1 MILKTREEMIDYL
14 LNHGDTSKRE
24 LAEKFK
30 TTTYQALEAKKDAQ
44 IEKNFCMGPAFG
56 YFDLETTGL
65 RPEFGSIICCAVLTY
80 PSGEW
85 KVFSILDHETEGMYD
100 DGQLAEDIRDHLEK
114 HHILVTWN
122 GKGFDVPFLNTRL
135 AYHGRRKLRT
145 HLHLDCMY
153 YYRGWHGLKPTSSSL
168 KSVGEYWRLPVHK
181 QEVAKEIWIRAG
193 GGDKNAIK
201 VIVER
206 AKSDVE
212 LTALITAKSFEAGLV
227 KNIQRYA

>member
-1 MILKTREEMIDYL
+1 MIDHILKR
-14 LNHGDTSKRE
+14 GDVPKRK
-24 LAEKFK
+24 LAKMFN
-30 TTTYQALEAKKDAQ
+30 TTTHQALEAKKKAK

-65 RPEFGSIICCAVLTY
+65 RPEFGSIICCAVRTY

-85 KVFSILDHETEGMYD
+85 KIFSILDYETEGMYD
-100 DGQLAEDIRDHLEK
+100 DGELAKDIRDHLEQ
-114 HHILVTWN
+114 HHILVGWN
-122 GKGFDVPFLNTRL
+122 SKGFDVPFINTRL
-135 AYHGRRKLRT
+135 AYWGHRKLRT

-153 YYRGWHGLKPTSSSL
+153 YYRGWHGIKPTSSSL

-181 QEVAKEIWIRAG
+181 QEVEKETWIKAG
-193 GGDKNAIK
+193 GGHKDSIK
-201 VIVER
+201 IIVDR

-212 LTALITAKSFEAGLV
+212 LTALITGKTFEAGLV